1 MLLDRRY
8 DGSVSGDKAP
18 CKERA
23 ANLKL
28 TDELCCACMC
38 VCVCVCRERVKN
50 AQQRAVVYL
59 HVHAHIQLYTKL
71 NYMWLAD
78 DFLKQT
84 FQRKRAR
91 DTETD
96 LTLEPIKRP
105 RITTM
110 VLNNTVDRNA
120 AITAH

>member
-1 MLLDRRY
+1 M
-8 DGSVSGDKAP
+8 
-18 CKERA
+18 
-23 ANLKL
+23 
-28 TDELCCACMC
+28 
-38 VCVCVCRERVKN
+38 CRERVKN
-50 AQQRAVVYL
+50 AQQRVVVYI

-71 NYMWLAD
+71 NYMWLAIVTD
-78 DFLKQT
+78 GFLKQT

-105 RITTM
+105 PITTM
-110 VLNNTVDRNA
+110 VLKNTVDRNA